1 MSTSIKTLG
10 TLTTTPE
17 LTCVTWKDA
26 KSQIRAAVRASNL
39 KAVGFFRPR
48 KANRGVLL
56 LGVEGGTVTATRKPG
71 ADIVF
76 SATVEKTAEKLS
88 ASELATILAQG

>member
-1 MSTSIKTLG
+1 MSAKTLG
-10 TLTTTPE
+10 TLTTTPD

-26 KSQIRAAVRASNL
+26 KRQVRAACKANNV

-56 LGVEGGTVTATRKPG
+56 LGVEGGTVTAIRKPG
-71 ADIVF
+71 ADITF
-76 SATVEKTAEKLS
+76 SAVVEKTAADMS
-88 ASELATILAQG
+88 GGDLAAIIAQG

>member
-1 MSTSIKTLG
+1 MSIKTLG
-10 TLTTTPE
+10 TLKTTSDTS
-17 LTCVTWKDA
+17 CVTWKDA
-26 KSQIRAAVRASNL
+26 KTQIRSAVRANGM

-56 LGVEGGTVTATRKPG
+56 LGVEGGSVTATRKPG

-76 SATVEKTAEKLS
+76 NATVEKAADKLS
-88 ASELATILAQG
+88 ASELAAILAQG

>member
-1 MSTSIKTLG
+1 MSAKTLG
-10 TLTTTPE
+10 TLTTTPD

-26 KSQIRAAVRASNL
+26 KTQIRSAVRANGM

-56 LGVEGGTVTATRKPG
+56 LGVEGGSVTATRKPG
-71 ADIVF
+71 SEIVF
-76 SATVEKTAEKLS
+76 SPTVEKTAEKLS
-88 ASELATILAQG
+88 ASELAAILAQG

>member
-1 MSTSIKTLG
+1 MSTKTLG
-10 TLTTTPE
+10 TLTTTPD
-17 LTCVTWKDA
+17 TSCVTWKDA
-26 KSQIRAAVRASNL
+26 KTQIRAAVRANGM

-56 LGVEGGTVTATRKPG
+56 LGVEGGSVTAQRKPG

-76 SATVEKTAEKLS
+76 SATVEKAADKLS
-88 ASELATILAQG
+88 ASELAAILAQG

>member
-1 MSTSIKTLG
+1 MSIKTLG
-10 TLTTTPE
+10 TLKTTSDTS
-17 LTCVTWKDA
+17 CVTWKDA
-26 KSQIRAAVRASNL
+26 KTQIRSAVRANNL

-71 ADIVF
+71 AEIVF
-76 SATVEKTAEKLS
+76 SPTVEKTAEKLS
-88 ASELATILAQG
+88 ASELAAILAQG